1 MGEITWEFKIVSGS
15 NGDVQKIIN
24 QWKHEYTLKIQNCV
38 SIDKDSSKIFL
49 VRTKRVP
56 E

>member
-1 MGEITWEFKIVSGS
+1 MGKITWEFRIVSGL
-15 NGDVQKIIN
+15 DPEVQKIIN

-38 SIDKDSSKIFL
+38 SIGDHSSKIFL